1 MKQLETSDKTNLQQQ
16 WASMGSPARHSVRAQ
31 ELTDEAFA
39 PYGDIIKPRKSGAQG
54 DRAYAYRPG
63 EEQTHVDLVMTNG
76 EPCLRIMHQFK
87 RGLTFTL
94 LARHRRVSQCLGSLQ
109 GKEWF
114 LAVAAPT
121 DFADDA
127 HPRLDQVTAF
137 RIPGDRIIKL
147 HVGTWHAGPHFVHDE
162 CLFVNLENTD
172 TNTRDFQSISLPT
185 ECHIEN

>member
-1 MKQLETSDKTNLQQQ
+1 MNSLTCH
-16 WASMGSPARHSVRAQ
+16 PVPAQ

-39 PYGDIIKPRKSGAQG
+39 PYGDIIKPRKSGEQG

-63 EEQTHVDLVMTNG
+63 EEETHVDLVVTNG
-76 EPCLRIMHQFK
+76 EPLLRIMHQFK
-87 RGLTFTL
+87 RGLIFNKF
-94 LARHRRVSQCLGSLQ
+94 ARHRRVSQCLGSLQ

-114 LAVAAPT
+114 IAVAAPT

-127 HPRLDQVTAF
+127 LLRLDQITAF

-162 CLFVNLENTD
+162 CMFLSLENID
-172 TNTRDFQSISLPT
+172 TNTRDFQLITLPT
-185 ECHIEN
+185 ACRIED